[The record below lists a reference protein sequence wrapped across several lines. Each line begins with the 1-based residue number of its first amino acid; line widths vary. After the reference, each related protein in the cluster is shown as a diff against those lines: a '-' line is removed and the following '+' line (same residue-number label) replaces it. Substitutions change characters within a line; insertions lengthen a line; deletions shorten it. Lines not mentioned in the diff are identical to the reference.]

1 MQTLLPDSCN
11 KGLFLHL
18 IFSNQLFNSINMAKR
33 IAINGFGRIGRLT
46 FRKLYNMPGVEI
58 VGINDLTDPATLA
71 HLLKYDSA
79 QGMFRNKVSVEGNM
93 LLVDDE
99 RIQISAIKSPAELWK
114 GLEVDTVL
122 EGTELFT
129 DREKAS
135 AHVRPDGAK
144 RVIISAPAKGK
155 DVPTIVLGINDD
167 QISTEETIYSNAS
180 CTTNCLAP
188 LVKVLTDHFGIQS
201 GNMIT
206 IHAYTSDQNLQDAP
220 HRDLRRARSA
230 GVNIIPTSTGA
241 AAALKL
247 VIPSIGNKLGAMSY
261 RVPVIT
267 GSVVDLSVI
276 LDKSATVE
284 EINAAFLNA
293 SENRMKGILNYCT
306 DPIVSSDVV
315 RSPYSCIFDSLMTE
329 ISGETVRVVGWYDN
343 EAGYSSRL
351 AELAF
356 KITP

>member
-1 MQTLLPDSCN
+1 
-11 KGLFLHL
+11 
-18 IFSNQLFNSINMAKR
+18 MAKR

-79 QGMFRNKVSVEGNM
+79 QGMFRDHVGVDGDM
-93 LLVDDE
+93 LLVDDD
-99 RIQISAIKSPAELWK
+99 RIHISAIKSPAELWK

-122 EGTELFT
+122 ECTGLFT
-129 DREKAS
+129 DRVKAS
-135 AHVRPDGAK
+135 GHVRPDGAK
-144 RVIISAPAKGK
+144 RVIISAPAKGS

-167 QISTEETIYSNAS
+167 QIDPAETVFSNAS

-188 LVKVLTDHFGIQS
+188 LVKVLTDSFGINS
-201 GNMIT
+201 GTMIT

-230 GVNIIPTSTGA
+230 GINIIPTSTGA

-247 VIPSIGNKLGAMSY
+247 VIPSIGNKLGATSY

-276 LDKSATVE
+276 LEKAATVE
-284 EINAAFLNA
+284 EINAAFLSA
-293 SENRMKGILNYCT
+293 SENRMKGILHYCT

-315 RSPYSCIFDSLMTE
+315 RSPYSCIFDSLLTE
-329 ISGETVRVVGWYDN
+329 IEGDMVRVVGWYDN

-351 AELAF
+351 AELAY
-356 KITP
+356 KITT

>member
-1 MQTLLPDSCN
+1 
-11 KGLFLHL
+11 
-18 IFSNQLFNSINMAKR
+18 MAKR

-46 FRKLYNMPGVEI
+46 FRKLYNMPGVEV

-79 QGMFRNKVSVEGNM
+79 QGMFRDNVRVDGDT

-99 RIQISAIKSPAELWK
+99 RIHISAIKSPAELWK
-114 GLEVDTVL
+114 GLDVDTVL
-122 EGTELFT
+122 ECTGLFT

-135 AHVRPDGAK
+135 QHVRPDGAK

-167 QISTEETIYSNAS
+167 QIDPNETIYSNAS

-188 LVKVLTDHFGIQS
+188 LVKVLTDSFGIKL
-201 GNMIT
+201 GTMTT

-220 HRDLRRARSA
+220 HRDHRRARSA
-230 GVNIIPTSTGA
+230 GINIIPTSTGA

-247 VIPSIGNKLGAMSY
+247 VIPSIGNKLSAMSY

-267 GSVVDLSVI
+267 GSVVDLNVI
-276 LDKSATVE
+276 LEKGTTAE
-284 EINAAFLNA
+284 EINAAFKYA
-293 SENRMKGILNYCT
+293 SENRMKGILHYCV
-306 DPIVSSDVV
+306 DPIVSADVV

-329 ISGETVRVVGWYDN
+329 VTGEMVKVVGWYDN

>member
-1 MQTLLPDSCN
+1 
-11 KGLFLHL
+11 
-18 IFSNQLFNSINMAKR
+18 MAKR

-79 QGMFRNKVSVEGNM
+79 QGMFRNKVSVDGNM
-93 LLVDDE
+93 LIVDDE

-114 GLEVDTVL
+114 GLNVDTVL
-122 EGTELFT
+122 ECTGLFT

-144 RVIISAPAKGK
+144 RVIISAPAKGS

-167 QISTEETIYSNAS
+167 EINIAETVYSNAS

-188 LVKVLTDHFGIQS
+188 LVKVLTDEFGIKS

-247 VIPSIGNKLGAMSY
+247 VIPSIGNKIAAMSY

-284 EINAAFLNA
+284 EINTAFLHA
-293 SENRMKGILNYCT
+293 SENRMKGILNYCI
-306 DPIVSSDVV
+306 DPIVSADVV
-315 RSPYSCIFDSLMTE
+315 RSPYSCIFDSLLTE
-329 ISGETVRVVGWYDN
+329 VSNDTVRVVGWYDN
-343 EAGYSSRL
+343 EAGYSTRL

>member
-1 MQTLLPDSCN
+1 
-11 KGLFLHL
+11 
-18 IFSNQLFNSINMAKR
+18 MAKR

-71 HLLKYDSA
+71 HLLKYDSS
-79 QGMFRNKVSVEGNM
+79 QGMFRNNIRVEGNT

-99 RIQISAIKSPAELWK
+99 RIQISAIKTPEELWK
-114 GLEVDTVL
+114 GLNVDTVL
-122 EGTELFT
+122 ECTGRFT
-129 DREKAS
+129 TREKAS
-135 AHVRPDGAK
+135 AHIRPDGAK
-144 RVIISAPAKGK
+144 RVIISAPAKGS

-167 QISTEETIYSNAS
+167 QIDPNETIFSNAS

-188 LVKVLTDHFGIQS
+188 LVKILTDQFGIRI
-201 GNMIT
+201 GNMTT
-206 IHAYTSDQNLQDAP
+206 IHAYTADQNLQDAP
-220 HRDLRRARSA
+220 HADLRRARSA
-230 GVNIIPTSTGA
+230 AINIVPTSTGA
-241 AAALKL
+241 ASALKQ
-247 VIPSIGNKLGAMSY
+247 VIPSIAGKLAAMSY

-276 LDKSATVE
+276 LNKPATVQ
-284 EINAAFLNA
+284 EINAAFLHA

-306 DPIVSSDVV
+306 DPIVSSDIV
-315 RSPYSCIFDSLMTE
+315 RSPYSCIFDSLLTE
-329 ISGETVRVVGWYDN
+329 VEGEMVRVVGWYDN

-356 KITP
+356 KVTP

>member
-1 MQTLLPDSCN
+1 
-11 KGLFLHL
+11 
-18 IFSNQLFNSINMAKR
+18 MAKR

-71 HLLKYDSA
+71 HLLKYDSS
-79 QGMFRNKVSVEGNM
+79 QGMFRNNIRVEGNM

-99 RIQISAIKSPAELWK
+99 RIQISALKSPEELWK
-114 GLEVDTVL
+114 GLNVDTVL
-122 EGTELFT
+122 ECTGRFT
-129 DREKAS
+129 TRDKAVG
-135 AHVRPDGAK
+135 HIRPDGAK
-144 RVIISAPAKGK
+144 RVIISAPAKGS

-167 QISTEETIYSNAS
+167 QIDPNETIFSNAS

-188 LVKVLTDHFGIQS
+188 LVKVLTDQFGIRT
-201 GNMIT
+201 GNMTT
-206 IHAYTSDQNLQDAP
+206 IHAYTADQNLQDAP
-220 HRDLRRARSA
+220 HSDLRRARSA
-230 GVNIIPTSTGA
+230 GINIVPTSTGA
-241 AAALKL
+241 ASALKQ
-247 VIPSIGNKLGAMSY
+247 VIPSIAGKLAAMSY

-276 LDKSATVE
+276 LNKPATAE
-284 EINAAFLNA
+284 EINAAFLHA

-306 DPIVSSDVV
+306 DPIVSSDII
-315 RSPYSCIFDSLMTE
+315 RSPYSCIFDSLLTE
-329 ISGETVRVVGWYDN
+329 VEGEMVRVVGWYDN

-356 KITP
+356 KVTP

>member
-1 MQTLLPDSCN
+1 
-11 KGLFLHL
+11 
-18 IFSNQLFNSINMAKR
+18 MAQR

-79 QGMFRNKVSVEGNM
+79 QGMFRNKISVDGNN
-93 LLVDDE
+93 LIVDDE

-114 GLEVDTVL
+114 GLNVDTVL
-122 EGTELFT
+122 ECTGLFT
-129 DREKAS
+129 SREQAS
-135 AHVRPDGAK
+135 AHIRQDGAK
-144 RVIISAPAKGK
+144 KVIISAPAKGT
-155 DVPTIVLGINDD
+155 DVPTIVIGINDD
-167 QISTEETIYSNAS
+167 EIDTNETVFSNAS

-188 LVKVLTDHFGIQS
+188 LVKVLTDEFGIRTGS
-201 GNMIT
+201 MTT

-230 GVNIIPTSTGA
+230 GINIVPTSTGA
-241 AAALKL
+241 ASALKL
-247 VIPSIGNKLGAMSY
+247 VIPSAAGKLAAMSY

-276 LDKSATVE
+276 LDKPATAE
-284 EINAAFLNA
+284 EINDAFRKV
-293 SENRMKGILNYCT
+293 SENRMKGILHYCT
-306 DPIVSSDVV
+306 DPIVSADIV
-315 RSPYSCIFDSLMTE
+315 RSPYSCIFDSLLTE
-329 ISGETVRVVGWYDN
+329 VTGDMVRVVGWYDN

-351 AELAF
+351 AELAV
-356 KITP
+356 KIS

>member
-1 MQTLLPDSCN
+1 
-11 KGLFLHL
+11 
-18 IFSNQLFNSINMAKR
+18 MAKR

-46 FRKLYNMPGVEI
+46 FRKLYNMPDVQI

-79 QGMFRNKVSVEGNM
+79 QGMFRDNVRVEGNT

-99 RIQISAIKSPAELWK
+99 RIQISAIKNPAELWK

-122 EGTELFT
+122 ECTGLFT

-135 AHVRPDGAK
+135 AHVRPDGAR
-144 RVIISAPAKGK
+144 RVIISAPAKGSS
-155 DVPTIVLGINDD
+155 VPTIVLGINDD
-167 QISTEETIYSNAS
+167 NIDPAETVFSNAS

-188 LVKVLTDHFGIQS
+188 MVKVLVDNFGINS
-201 GNMIT
+201 GSMVT

-220 HRDLRRARSA
+220 HRDLRRARAA
-230 GVNIIPTSTGA
+230 GMSIIPTSTGA

-247 VIPSIGNKLGAMSY
+247 VIPSIGDKLGAMSY

-267 GSVVDLSVI
+267 GSVVELNVI
-276 LDKSATVE
+276 LDKNATE
-284 EINAAFLNA
+284 AEINAAFQKA
-293 SENRMKGILNYCT
+293 SETRMKGILHYCI
-306 DPIVSSDVV
+306 DPIVSSDIV
-315 RSPYSCIFDSLMTE
+315 RSPYSCVFDSLLTEVTGGMT
-329 ISGETVRVVGWYDN
+329 RVVGWYDN
-343 EAGYSSRL
+343 EAGYSTRL

-356 KITP
+356 KVTP